1 MAITLPQFASKLGL
15 TEAKMKKTILE
26 LGFEADEEITDD
38 VAELIMDELAGRTGK
53 TGAELYAE
61 ESEVTRER
69 EIVKKQRKQMAGKGS
84 IGKKRKT
91 GKRVES
97 TIAIG
102 AVEVSDQISVKE
114 LAEKTGLSAAVLI
127 GGLMKNGIL
136 ANINQVIDFDTAVI
150 ITDGRVELKKKRSE
164 GSAEDI
170 FLGNLASLIQ
180 EDDKADLEERP
191 PVVCVMGHV
200 DHGKTT
206 LLDALRDANVVEG
219 ESGGITQHIGAY
231 QVKINDKAITFLD
244 TPGHEA
250 FTAMRARGA
259 RATDVAILV
268 VAADDGVM
276 PQTIEAINHAKDA
289 GVPIVVAVN
298 KMDRPGANPDR
309 VKAELAEHGLQ
320 PEEWGGDT
328 IMVNVSA
335 LKKQG
340 LKELLESVI
349 LVSDVLELKANPDR
363 PAVATVV
370 ESHLDPNMGPV
381 ATVLVNTGTLNIQDN
396 FIVGQ
401 TYGRVKTMTDY
412 RGKKVKAIGPSGTVK
427 IAGLNDPVESGQIL
441 QVMKDE
447 RTARQRAN
455 KVQLMHQEEMIK
467 SGMGMQE
474 ILQRIKE
481 GSLKMLKIVVK
492 ADTQGSLEAIK
503 QSLAKVRS
511 DDVAIKVIHSGVGNI
526 SESDVMMG
534 AASPGT
540 LVLGFHTTANLHVRK
555 LAERYGIEVVTYSVI
570 YEIIED
576 LTKILKGMLEPE
588 IIHVDLGRFLVK
600 KIFWTGK
607 DSMVVGGVI
616 NKGKLIAKCDVN
628 VFRGEKSEH
637 SEEQVPIFTGKIDGL
652 KLVNEDIKE
661 LEHGNECGITFKGK
675 LKLKEGDILE
685 AWTEE
690 KKMKTL

>member
-1 MAITLPQFASKLGL
+1 MPISLLQLASKLGF
-15 TEAKMKKTILE
+15 TDAEMKKTILE
-26 LGFEADEEITDD
+26 LGFEATDEIEDE
-38 VAELIMDELAGRTGK
+38 VAELIMDELAGKTGK
-53 TGAELYAE
+53 TEAELYIE
-61 ESEVTRER
+61 DSEDDRER
-69 EIVKKQRKQMAGKGS
+69 EIVRSQRKKMAGRGAT
-84 IGKKRKT
+84 GKKKKNRSRT
-91 GKRVES
+91 TSTVASGVVE
-97 TIAIG
+97 IP
-102 AVEVSDQISVKE
+102 EQISVKE

-136 ANINQVIDFDTAVI
+136 ANINQIIDFDTAMI
-150 ITDGRVELKKKRSE
+150 ITDGHGVELKKAVSE
-164 GSAEDI
+164 GSAEDV
-170 FLGNLASLIQ
+170 FLGNLQRLIA
-180 EDDKADLEERP
+180 EDDSANLEDRP

-231 QVKINDKAITFLD
+231 QVEKNGRLITFLD

-259 RATDVAILV
+259 GATDVAILV

-276 PQTIEAINHAKDA
+276 PQTIESINHAKDA

-298 KMDRPGANPDR
+298 KMDREGANPDR

-320 PEEWGGDT
+320 PEDWGGDT
-328 IMVNVSA
+328 MMVPVSA
-335 LKKQG
+335 LKKMG
-340 LKELLESVI
+340 LDDLLEGV
-349 LVSDVLELKANPDR
+349 LLTADVLELKANPDR
-363 PAVATVV
+363 LAVATVV
-370 ESHLDPNMGPV
+370 ESHLDPSLGPV
-381 ATVLVNTGTLNIQDN
+381 ATVLVNTGTMNVQDN

-401 TYGRVKTMTDY
+401 SYGRVKTMIDHT
-412 RGKKVKAIGPSGTVK
+412 GKKLQEVGPSGTVQ
-427 IAGLNDPVESGQIL
+427 ISGLNDTAESGQIL

-447 RTARQRAN
+447 KTARQRSS
-455 KVQLMHQEEMIK
+455 KIQDLHHEEMIQ

-481 GSLKMLKIVVK
+481 GSLKMLKVVLK

-503 QSLAKVRS
+503 QSFAKVQS
-511 DDVAIKVIHSGVGNI
+511 DDVAIKVIHSGVGDI

-540 LVLGFHTTANLHVRK
+540 LVLGFHTEANTHVRK
-555 LAERYGIEVVTYSVI
+555 LAERYGIEVVTYEVI
-570 YEIIED
+570 YEMIED
-576 LTKILKGMLEPE
+576 MTKILSGMLEPE
-588 IIHVDLGRFLVK
+588 ILHIDLGKFTIK

-607 DSMVVGGVI
+607 NELVVGGAI
-616 NKGKLIAKCDVN
+616 NKGRLIKKCDVK
-628 VFRGEKSEH
+628 VFRDDVEIG
-637 SEEQVPIFTGKIDGL
+637 VGKIDGL
-652 KLVNEDIKE
+652 KLVNEDVEE
-661 LEHGNECGITFKGK
+661 LEQGTECGVRYIGK
-675 LKLKEGDILE
+675 VRLKEGDWLE